1 MLQSNERIDQLYA
14 EDIKIIQSSEVFSF
28 SLDAVLLANFPTIPK
43 RGRIVDLCAGN
54 GAVGLFI
61 SRKTSAHIYQIELQD
76 RLADMAQR
84 SVSLNGLEEQITVYP
99 MDLKNIFTKIKP
111 DSVDLLVCNPP
122 YFKNV
127 PTAVKN
133 PNPYLAIARH
143 EIETTLDEVVYTA
156 SKALKMTGRFA
167 MVHRPDRF
175 LDILDCMRKYRIAP
189 KRVRF
194 VYPKAGKDANILLI
208 EGIKDGKADGFKI
221 ASPLI
226 TYHADGSYSEEVSR
240 MLYGS

>member
-1 MLQSNERIDQLYA
+1 MICVLEMVQSACL
-14 EDIKIIQSSEVFSF
+14 S
-28 SLDAVLLANFPTIPK
+28 AV
-43 RGRIVDLCAGN
+43 
-54 GAVGLFI
+54 
-61 SRKTSAHIYQIELQD
+61 KTSAHIYQIELQD

-156 SKALKMTGRFA
+156 SKALKNEWA
-167 MVHRPDRF
+167 
-175 LDILDCMRKYRIAP
+175 LC
-189 KRVRF
+189 
-194 VYPKAGKDANILLI
+194 
-208 EGIKDGKADGFKI
+208 
-221 ASPLI
+221 
-226 TYHADGSYSEEVSR
+226 
-240 MLYGS
+240 YGSPT